1 MSLESVRAIVFDV
14 FGTVVDWR
22 GSVIR
27 EGEAIGRKKGLQVDW
42 VGLAEEWRREGYQGA
57 IARINRGEEPW
68 VNTEVLHRRKLD
80 ELLPKYGVTGLSEE
94 EIQEFTRVWHRL
106 EPWPDS
112 VPGLT
117 RLKAKF
123 VISPLSNGSFQL
135 LTNMAKRA
143 GLPWD
148 CIISAE
154 LFGKYKPN
162 PETYLGAA
170 KLLGLEPGQVM
181 LGAAHGNDLRAAKAS
196 GLRTGYVMRP
206 KEWGR
211 EAEFQPEDVNEFD
224 VAGGS
229 WVEIAQKLGA

>member
-1 MSLESVRAIVFDV
+1 MAVQALVFDV

-27 EGEAIGRKKGLQVDW
+27 EGEAIGRAKGLQVDW
-42 VGLAEEWRREGYQGA
+42 VGLAEEWRRKANQGA
-57 IARINRGEEPW
+57 IGRINRGEEPW

-94 EIQEFTRVWHRL
+94 EIQDFTQVWHRL

-112 VPGLT
+112 VPELA
-117 RLKAKF
+117 RLKTKF
-123 VISPLSNGSFQL
+123 IIATPSNGSFAL

-154 LFGKYKPN
+154 LFGTYKPN

-170 KLLGLEPGQVM
+170 KLLVLYAWDCERTLWLRWAFVGEPVQ
-181 LGAAHGNDLRAAKAS
+181 LH
-196 GLRTGYVMRP
+196 P
-206 KEWGR
+206 
-211 EAEFQPEDVNEFD
+211 P
-224 VAGGS
+224 AGGMP
-229 WVEIAQKLGA
+229 GACPPPA